1 MDILILNINI
11 LIWKLTFHFWDFLFN
26 FKKQIDLNLIFE
38 FWITILES

>member
-26 FKKQIDLNLIFE
+26 FKKKFDL
-38 FWITILES
+38 